1 MYFIL
6 KLIVNSLTKQMHPVF
21 PIYGLLKGYNLRK
34 GFSCV
39 NNVKALYLSYE
50 LMWIYTA
57 DKQTEDLYSNWNAE
71 GLSNQLLLSSCN
83 LEFSKIIQYFLFMG
97 C

>member
-1 MYFIL
+1 MHLLCQWVDYQFQNKEHTEED
-6 KLIVNSLTKQMHPVF
+6 KLILA
-21 PIYGLLKGYNLRK
+21 GYNLRK

-83 LEFSKIIQYFLFMG
+83 LEFSKIRFMFFRR
-97 C
+97 